1 LTSTL
6 RIGPVRLPEWLCLTA
21 ASPSKVRKCRSPT
34 GDTQSSASVAL
45 PPSSFARVPSA
56 FCCAVTGQRK
66 ELLLS
71 PLFLE
76 NTLFHADNP
85 DFFFSGCLCLDGSG
99 AARGGC
105 VGLGVP
111 VPRASRGCAG
121 KPRGPPR
128 RGWRCPCGW
137 NSCSGL
143 GWPPVRTP
151 SPFSMCPEGLGP
163 CGHFGN
169 ARGIGAARALAWAA
183 LGSGNAL
190 SPTRRG

>member
-99 AARGGC
+99 AARGAARDWGSPC
-105 VGLGVP
+105 PG
-111 VPRASRGCAG
+111 RA
-121 KPRGPPR
+121 
-128 RGWRCPCGW
+128 
-137 NSCSGL
+137 
-143 GWPPVRTP
+143 
-151 SPFSMCPEGLGP
+151 
-163 CGHFGN
+163 
-169 ARGIGAARALAWAA
+169 GAARGSRGVRLGVAGDAPAGGIPAQAWAG
-183 LGSGNAL
+183 L
-190 SPTRRG
+190 R